1 MKRNIFFHVK
11 ALALSAITALFLVP
25 VSAQAQ
31 LNFNR
36 SAESATYSTAI
47 GLRAGETSGLTF
59 KKFVGGP
66 NAIEFIVGVWPYG
79 FSATGLYER
88 HANAG
93 LEGLN
98 WYYGGGGH
106 VAEQSGRIYYAYR
119 DRRYDYYYRSGSDLG
134 IGIDGIVGLEYK
146 IKPIPFAV
154 SLDLKPFLEVNT
166 AGAAFISLDPG
177 LGVKV
182 AF

>member
-1 MKRNIFFHVK
+1 MKRFILF
-11 ALALSAITALFLVP
+11 SAMAVLLFVP
-25 VSAQAQ
+25 TTSQAQ
-31 LNFNR
+31 LHFNR

-47 GLRAGETSGLTF
+47 GLRAGETSGITF

-66 NAIEFIVGVWPYG
+66 NALEFIVGVWPYG
-79 FSATGLYER
+79 FSATGLFEK

-93 LEGLN
+93 LDGLN

-106 VAEQSGRIYYAYR
+106 VAVQSGRIYYAYR
-119 DRRYDYYYRSGSDLG
+119 HRRYDYYYRTGSDLG
-134 IGIDGIVGLEYK
+134 LGIDGIVGLEYK

-166 AGAAFISLDPG
+166 AGAAFIGLDPG